1 MLDSVSIKVWRLL
14 DNYYFLFLLYWIE
27 RSPDEFVERAEKGL
41 EYEKLQRQRCS
52 YNPWGVVH
60 LDFPMTFGI
69 RRDIWYHAFPYNS

>member
-1 MLDSVSIKVWRLL
+1 MSIKVWRLL

-52 YNPWGVVH
+52 YNP
-60 LDFPMTFGI
+60 
-69 RRDIWYHAFPYNS
+69 